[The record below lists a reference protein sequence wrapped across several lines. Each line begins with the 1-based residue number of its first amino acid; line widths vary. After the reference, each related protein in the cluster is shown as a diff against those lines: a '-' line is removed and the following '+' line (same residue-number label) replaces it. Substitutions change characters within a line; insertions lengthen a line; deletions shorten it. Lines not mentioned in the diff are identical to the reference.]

1 MLLQDIEKF
10 ANIAMPK
17 IFGNDGDENMLNFYG
32 INCLAVRNDLIEPDF
47 LQDVYKC
54 YEWDDGRSQTNTKN
68 YKYKKG
74 TPSLLSVLVL
84 KLFQFLRVPQ
94 RL

>member
-1 MLLQDIEKF
+1 MT
-10 ANIAMPK
+10 K

-47 LQDVYKC
+47 LEDIYKC
-54 YEWDDGRSQTNTKN
+54 YEWDDGKLQTNTKN

-74 TPSLLSVLVL
+74 IASLLPILIL
-84 KLFQFLRVPQ
+84 KLFQFVRVPS